1 MTTQTKPGTWNP
13 TLNKQ
18 GRLDQGNFELTQSVY
33 DTADT
38 YFVNTEQILLNEK
51 MYGTATMQI
60 FQKKDGSI
68 LCGVDEVISLITEYS
83 GVQDPVTQAWIPGN
97 TELSIKALMDG
108 DELKSREPVMIIKG
122 PYCLFAA
129 LETLYLGKLAR
140 QTKIAT
146 NVRNLVNVA
155 GGKPIYFFGAR
166 FDDAETQR
174 GDGYAAMIG
183 GAAGVSTPAQAE
195 YFNGI
200 AIGTIPHALIAMFR
214 GDTVEA
220 AKAYV
225 RRFPDRQLS
234 VLVDYQNDSV
244 NTAVAVANA
253 LGEKLY
259 GIRLD
264 TSENMKDKIFDNT
277 PDSENFP
284 KALYGVNPSLVREV
298 RSALDAAGHT
308 HVKIMVSG
316 GFNEGKIALFEG
328 MGVPVDSYGVGASLL
343 EGSNNFTAD
352 IVEVDDEPEAKVGR
366 GLGDTSRLT
375 KVDMREYAGRHFE

>member
-1 MTTQTKPGTWNP
+1 
-13 TLNKQ
+13 
-18 GRLDQGNFELTQSVY
+18 
-33 DTADT
+33 
-38 YFVNTEQILLNEK
+38 
-51 MYGTATMQI
+51 MYGSATMQI
-60 FQKKDGSI
+60 FQKKESSI
-68 LCGVDEVISLITEYS
+68 LCGVDEVIALIAEYS
-83 GVQDPVTQAWIPGN
+83 GVQDPVTQAWIAGN
-97 TELSIKALMDG
+97 TELSIKALRDG
-108 DELKSREPVMIIKG
+108 DVLNAKEPVMLIKG

-166 FDDAETQR
+166 FDDVETQR
-174 GDGYAAMIG
+174 GDGYAAMVG
-183 GAAGVSTPAQAE
+183 GAAGVSTTAQAE
-195 YFNGI
+195 YFEGVPV
-200 AIGTIPHALIAMFR
+200 GTMPHALIAMFR

-225 RRFPDRQLS
+225 SRYPDRPLS

-253 LGEKLY
+253 LGDKLY
-259 GIRLD
+259 GVRLD
-264 TSENMKDKIFDNT
+264 TSENMKDKIFEGVD
-277 PDSENFP
+277 DSKNFP

-298 RSALDAAGHT
+298 RSALDAAGHDK
-308 HVKIMVSG
+308 VKIMVSG

-366 GLGDTSRLT
+366 GLGDTSRLET
-375 KVDMREYAGRHFE
+375 VDMREYAGGNFS